1 MAHGARQRTTPSTS
15 VEGACMPLVIYM
27 NQVGKTLQTSN
38 QTIALSKPDL
48 KLFVINAAILAKIIN
63 RQATQTQMPEVYGYA
78 ISYSVRICGH
88 EDIDLKEAFYY
99 DDKIDN
105 NKEKYIEYAIKHIYN
120 TVIKKF
126 IRR

>member
-63 RQATQTQMPEVYGYA
+63 RQATQTQMPEVYGNRQATQTQMPEVYGCA
-78 ISYSVRICGH
+78 ISYSVRSCGH

-105 NKEKYIEYAIKHIYN
+105 NKEKY
-120 TVIKKF
+120 
-126 IRR
+126 